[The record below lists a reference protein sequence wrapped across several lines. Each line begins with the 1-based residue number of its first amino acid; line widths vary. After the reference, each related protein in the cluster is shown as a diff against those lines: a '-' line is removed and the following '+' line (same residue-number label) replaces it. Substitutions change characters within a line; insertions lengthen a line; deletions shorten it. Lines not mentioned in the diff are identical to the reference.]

1 MGVIR
6 NLVNDQLLRLSYRN
20 PRNIK
25 SFLRQWSGLESLS
38 YKGDK
43 VATCI
48 LADLKVA
55 TGIDVEKYDK
65 DDRREFDEG
74 YKKGNLT
81 YHQYMSIAYTLVL
94 GYSQEDIAWMM
105 CVDQSV
111 ISKNISSGILRI
123 QKALKAFDEE
133 D

>member
-1 MGVIR
+1 MGASR
-6 NLVNDQLLRLSYRN
+6 NTVNDCLLRLSYRN
-20 PRNIK
+20 SRNIK

-38 YKGDK
+38 YRGDK

-48 LADLKVA
+48 LADLKIV

-74 YKKGNLT
+74 YKKGKLT

-94 GYSQEDIAWMM
+94 GYTQEDIAWMM
-105 CVDQSV
+105 GVDQSV
-111 ISKNISSGILRI
+111 ISKNISSGIIRI
-123 QKALKAFDEE
+123 QKALKAFEE
-133 D
+133 DD